1 MPHFARTHGNRSSAA
16 MCEHHINRRAGVSS
30 HGIRT
35 ALLGIMSTV
44 AIGCATAPA
53 AAVATAP
60 APMSAS
66 PQEVVQPRVHATTS
80 GSPMSSGDPDG
91 QRPAEQSSGYGDTG
105 SGHDVGE
112 YGDSGTTDIGDNGY
126 GDTGYGMEETP
137 STSPSPSTT
146 SSVAPPVFQSQS
158 ATPPAPSSTTSPS
171 ASPRVSAPPSSPTS
185 TTPTPQQPGASQSGP
200 PRAESSP
207 PAQLAKTGGK
217 AASYLLAGCAA
228 ALIAVGCLCRAIVHR
243 RRS

>member
-1 MPHFARTHGNRSSAA
+1 
-16 MCEHHINRRAGVSS
+16 MCEHHINRRAGVGS

-44 AIGCATAPA
+44 AIGCATAPVA
-53 AAVATAP
+53 AATAP

-66 PQEVVQPRVHATTS
+66 PQEVVQPRVHATTP
-80 GSPMSSGDPDG
+80 GSPVSYGAPDG
-91 QRPAEQSSGYGDTG
+91 QRPAEQPSGYGDTG

-112 YGDSGTTDIGDNGY
+112 YGESGTADIGDNGY
-126 GDTGYGMEETP
+126 GDTGGEDTGYGMEESP

-146 SSVAPPVFQSQS
+146 SSVAPPVSQSQS
-158 ATPPAPSSTTSPS
+158 ATPSAPSSTTSPS
-171 ASPRVSAPPSSPTS
+171 ASPSVSAPTASPTS
-185 TTPTPQQPGASQSGP
+185 PQPGASQSGP

-217 AASYLLAGCAA
+217 IGSYMLAASAA
-228 ALIAVGCLCRAIVHR
+228 ALIAVGCLCRAVVHR